1 VLQGTS
7 LGIMGRQRGRGDA
20 NQSLAGGQQAG
31 TGRNQETE
39 SGVYLCPPLVE
50 RVDRN
55 DRNDPLTEML
65 ARKIIEVGATE
76 SDPAKISEIAIKRLR
91 V

>member
-1 VLQGTS
+1 MPINRLLANSKLGPEEIKRLNAAYAYALRS
-7 LGIMGRQRGRGDA
+7 L
-20 NQSLAGGQQAG
+20 S
-31 TGRNQETE
+31 
-39 SGVYLCPPLVE
+39 V
-50 RVDRN
+50 VDRG
-55 DRNDPLTEML
+55 DPLTEML

>member
-1 VLQGTS
+1 MPIGRLLKDSKLGQDEIKRLNAAYTYALRS
-7 LGIMGRQRGRGDA
+7 L
-20 NQSLAGGQQAG
+20 S
-31 TGRNQETE
+31 
-39 SGVYLCPPLVE
+39 VV
-50 RVDRN
+50 

-65 ARKIIEVGATE
+65 ARNIIEVGATE

>member
-1 VLQGTS
+1 MPIGRLLKDSKLVQDEIKRLNAAYTYALRS
-7 LGIMGRQRGRGDA
+7 L
-20 NQSLAGGQQAG
+20 S
-31 TGRNQETE
+31 
-39 SGVYLCPPLVE
+39 VV
-50 RVDRN
+50 

-65 ARKIIEVGATE
+65 ARNIIEVGATE

>member
-1 VLQGTS
+1 MPINRV
-7 LGIMGRQRGRGDA
+7 
-20 NQSLAGGQQAG
+20 LAGSKLGLDEIKRLKAAY
-31 TGRNQETE
+31 TYALR
-39 SGVYLCPPLVE
+39 SLSVV
-50 RVDRN
+50 

-76 SDPAKISEIAIKRLR
+76 SDPAKISEIAIKQLR